1 MNIFADHSQNFKGTT
16 IYFVGTVLLNS
27 TIMHQ
32 QIESGLRVSEY
43 FYIFPSVY
51 LSFRFYLSFR
61 CACTFKFQIYLA
73 IMHSLFNAI
82 YVRALH
88 VVFTILTAVLK
99 CSS

>member
-27 TIMHQ
+27 TIIHQ
-32 QIESGLRVSEY
+32 QIESGLSVFEY
-43 FYIFPSVY
+43 FYIFLSVY
-51 LSFRFYLSFR
+51 LSIRFSSFFSLR
-61 CACTFKFQIYLA
+61 MHVQVSNIP

-82 YVRALH
+82 YARALH
-88 VVFTILTAVLK
+88 VVLTILIAVLK